1 MLSSSSNQRES
12 FFSPFKAIDNVPS
25 ALFCLAPFSS
35 VSTTSGL
42 LFPAIVS
49 HIFPLAVH
57 LTLTP
62 VTVPDTLITA
72 SICLS
77 ALRLDS
83 IFSLGPA
90 KSYLPVPLYSAERE
104 SFSAVVLPL
113 TASFSNMRPSA
124 RLMVIFTFAAGS
136 AIIPELS
143 CVRRTYLPA
152 PLTAKATV
160 PSVLFSMLLP
170 ASITVTIGR
179 LFPAMVSHSAF
190 FEGDCAVI
198 FIALTV
204 ASLKFRASVNW

>member
-104 SFSAVVLPL
+104 SFSAVVFPL
-113 TASFSNMRPSA
+113 AAFFSNMRPSE
-124 RLMVIFTFAAGS
+124 RLIVILVLTAGS
-136 AIIPELS
+136 DITPSLS
-143 CVRRTYLPA
+143 WTKSKYFAEPFTLNPI
-152 PLTAKATV
+152 V
-160 PSVLFSMLLP
+160 PSVLLSMLFPL
-170 ASITVTIGR
+170 SITVTIGR